1 MSFAYFSS
9 NAPCLTKDERLEE
22 KLVMPKNIAPGE
34 ALHFVSKR
42 VVPLP
47 FS

>member
-1 MSFAYFSS
+1 MLFAYFFI
-9 NAPCLTKDERLEE
+9 NAPCSIKVKRLEE
-22 KLVMPKNIAPGE
+22 KLVMSRNIAPGE